1 MESFPGNK
9 QGRKKSIKIRIP
21 CNVFLAN
28 VRVDEEC
35 VKDFDIDAFVERV
48 PTIVVSHFES
58 EEEKAVQLDVR
69 KDASKLVHFGS

>member
-1 MESFPGNK
+1 MESFPEKK

-21 CNVFLAN
+21 CNVFRAN
-28 VRVDEEC
+28 VEEEC

-48 PTIVVSHFES
+48 PTIVVSHFENV
-58 EEEKAVQLDVR
+58 EEKAVQLDVR